1 MEFFATGRDGWRGVT
16 PPSRPPPSRCAMA
29 DAPAVRPYQAVIVEV
44 DGGAMADAPAVS
56 PYQAEIV
63 DVDGRDGSP
72 SRPQPSRPP

>member
-1 MEFFATGRDGWRGVT
+1 
-16 PPSRPPPSRCAMA
+16 MA

-44 DGGAMADAPAVS
+44 DGGAMADAPAVR